1 MARAVAASDVS
12 DMRSQC
18 LAKELH
24 YGGTRRTIR
33 AKPYRYDLLS
43 FSRAPCE
50 IYPNGPNLAT
60 L

>member
-1 MARAVAASDVS
+1 MAWAVAASDVS

-24 YGGTRRTIR
+24 YGDTRRAIR
-33 AKPYRYDLLS
+33 AKAYRYDLLS
-43 FSRAPCE
+43 SRRAPSE
-50 IYPNGPNLAT
+50 IYPNGPNLAS